1 MILLRIRG
9 LLSCYD
15 LVKNTCLDYILTA
28 KKAKN
33 IAKDAEDAAETVD
46 KITQDVETLVVD
58 SNEQSVGER

>member
-1 MILLRIRG
+1 MN
-9 LLSCYD
+9 YD
-15 LVKNTCLDYILTA
+15 IVKNTGMGMHSCLDYILTA

-58 SNEQSVGER
+58 SNEQSEGER